1 MAGPTCTTTPVH
13 RFMACGIAGLSVAVD
28 SLSAVRHAR
37 VKVIRDATGLAVDYE
52 VEGDYPAYGNND
64 DRADAIATDLV
75 TSLHGQGGD
84 SLPASR
90 HPRAGSGAD
99 GAGARAVPGARPAGT
114 VNAVGPIGP
123 GPSAR
128 DRTGS
133 AIGGFRQRETR
144 SERNKEHPMADGEQP
159 GPDNPIRV
167 FLLDDHEVV
176 RRGVHDLLDD
186 EPDITVVGE
195 AANVEQALVRVP
207 ALRPQV
213 AVLDVRLPDGDG
225 VTVCR
230 ELRSRMPELACLML
244 TSFDDEEALL
254 DSIMAGA
261 SGYVLKQIQ
270 GSDLVSAV
278 RTVAAGQSL
287 LDPSATAKVMARLR
301 QGQEPEPEPDAL
313 PGLTERER
321 EILALIGEGLTNR
334 QIGQRLYL
342 AEKTVKNHISRL
354 LAKLGVERRI
364 QAAVIATQAQ
374 DRLKQDGH

>member
-1 MAGPTCTTTPVH
+1 
-13 RFMACGIAGLSVAVD
+13 
-28 SLSAVRHAR
+28 
-37 VKVIRDATGLAVDYE
+37 
-52 VEGDYPAYGNND
+52 
-64 DRADAIATDLV
+64 
-75 TSLHGQGGD
+75 
-84 SLPASR
+84 
-90 HPRAGSGAD
+90 
-99 GAGARAVPGARPAGT
+99 
-114 VNAVGPIGP
+114 
-123 GPSAR
+123 
-128 DRTGS
+128 
-133 AIGGFRQRETR
+133 
-144 SERNKEHPMADGEQP
+144 MADSEQP
-159 GPDNPIRV
+159 GAQSPIRV

-176 RRGVHDLLDD
+176 RRGVRDLLND
-186 EPDITVVGE
+186 EPDITVIGE
-195 AANVEQALVRVP
+195 AATVEQALVRVT

-230 ELRSRMPELACLML
+230 ELRSHMPELACLML

-287 LDPSATAKVMARLR
+287 LDASATTKLMARLR
-301 QGQEPEPEPDAL
+301 GEQTKEPEQEAL
-313 PGLTERER
+313 PDLTERER

-354 LAKLGVERRI
+354 LAKLGVERRV
-364 QAAVIATQAQ
+364 QAAVIASQVRGRA
-374 DRLKQDGH
+374 KQDGH

>member
-1 MAGPTCTTTPVH
+1 
-13 RFMACGIAGLSVAVD
+13 
-28 SLSAVRHAR
+28 
-37 VKVIRDATGLAVDYE
+37 
-52 VEGDYPAYGNND
+52 
-64 DRADAIATDLV
+64 
-75 TSLHGQGGD
+75 
-84 SLPASR
+84 
-90 HPRAGSGAD
+90 
-99 GAGARAVPGARPAGT
+99 
-114 VNAVGPIGP
+114 
-123 GPSAR
+123 
-128 DRTGS
+128 
-133 AIGGFRQRETR
+133 
-144 SERNKEHPMADGEQP
+144 MADSEQP
-159 GPDNPIRV
+159 GPDSPIRV

-176 RRGVHDLLDD
+176 RRGVRDLLND
-186 EPDITVVGE
+186 EPDIEVIGE
-195 AANVEQALVRVP
+195 AGTVEQALVRVP

-230 ELRSRMPELACLML
+230 ELRSKMPELACLML

-287 LDPSATAKVMARLR
+287 LDPSATTKLMARLR
-301 QGQEPEPEPDAL
+301 GGQQQEEPDGL
-313 PGLTERER
+313 QGLTERER

-334 QIGQRLYL
+334 QIGRRLYL

-364 QAAVIATQAQ
+364 QAAVIATQVQ
-374 DRLKQDGH
+374 DRQKQAGH

>member
-1 MAGPTCTTTPVH
+1 
-13 RFMACGIAGLSVAVD
+13 
-28 SLSAVRHAR
+28 
-37 VKVIRDATGLAVDYE
+37 
-52 VEGDYPAYGNND
+52 
-64 DRADAIATDLV
+64 
-75 TSLHGQGGD
+75 
-84 SLPASR
+84 
-90 HPRAGSGAD
+90 
-99 GAGARAVPGARPAGT
+99 
-114 VNAVGPIGP
+114 
-123 GPSAR
+123 
-128 DRTGS
+128 
-133 AIGGFRQRETR
+133 
-144 SERNKEHPMADGEQP
+144 MADGEQP
-159 GPDNPIRV
+159 GPGNPIRV

-195 AANVEQALVRVP
+195 AANAAQALARVP

-230 ELRSRMPELACLML
+230 ELRSQMPDLACLML

-287 LDPSATAKVMARLR
+287 LDPSATAKLMARLR
-301 QGQEPEPEPDAL
+301 QGQEPQPEPDAL

-374 DRLKQDGH
+374 DRLRHEGR

>member
-1 MAGPTCTTTPVH
+1 MA
-13 RFMACGIAGLSVAVD
+13 D
-28 SLSAVRHAR
+28 
-37 VKVIRDATGLAVDYE
+37 
-52 VEGDYPAYGNND
+52 
-64 DRADAIATDLV
+64 
-75 TSLHGQGGD
+75 
-84 SLPASR
+84 
-90 HPRAGSGAD
+90 
-99 GAGARAVPGARPAGT
+99 
-114 VNAVGPIGP
+114 
-123 GPSAR
+123 
-128 DRTGS
+128 
-133 AIGGFRQRETR
+133 
-144 SERNKEHPMADGEQP
+144 SERS
-159 GPDNPIRV
+159 GPDRPIRV

-176 RRGVHDLLDD
+176 RRGVHDLLND

-195 AANVEQALVRVP
+195 AATVEQALVRVP
-207 ALRPQV
+207 ALRPDV

-230 ELRSRMPELACLML
+230 ELRSTLPDLACLML

-270 GSDLVSAV
+270 GSDLVAAV
-278 RTVAAGQSL
+278 RTVASGQSL
-287 LDPSATAKVMARLR
+287 LDPSATTRLMARLR
-301 QGQEPEPEPDAL
+301 QEQEPEEKKDAL

-374 DRLKQDGH
+374 DRLRRTDR

>member
-1 MAGPTCTTTPVH
+1 MADSERAGP
-13 RFMACGIAGLSVAVD
+13 D
-28 SLSAVRHAR
+28 S
-37 VKVIRDATGLAVDYE
+37 
-52 VEGDYPAYGNND
+52 
-64 DRADAIATDLV
+64 
-75 TSLHGQGGD
+75 
-84 SLPASR
+84 
-90 HPRAGSGAD
+90 
-99 GAGARAVPGARPAGT
+99 
-114 VNAVGPIGP
+114 
-123 GPSAR
+123 
-128 DRTGS
+128 
-133 AIGGFRQRETR
+133 
-144 SERNKEHPMADGEQP
+144 
-159 GPDNPIRV
+159 PIRV

-176 RRGVHDLLDD
+176 RRGVHDLLND

-195 AANVEQALVRVP
+195 AGTVEQALVRVP

-230 ELRSRMPELACLML
+230 ELRSRMPDLACLML

-261 SGYVLKQIQ
+261 SGYVLKQIK
-270 GSDLVSAV
+270 GADLVSAV

-287 LDPSATAKVMARLR
+287 LDPSATARLMARLR
-301 QGQEPEPEPDAL
+301 AGDQPKEEPDAL

-334 QIGQRLYL
+334 QIGQRLFL

-374 DRLKQDGH
+374 AQTQGRPKNEGR